1 MIQNHN
7 IFHFFEQML
16 VFVYLP
22 HVEHRNQQFD
32 ESSSNEM
39 AISFESLHGDFN
51 HLFFQ
56 IHLWVIG

>member
-1 MIQNHN
+1 
-7 IFHFFEQML
+7 

-22 HVEHRNQQFD
+22 HVEHHNQQFD
-32 ESSSNEM
+32 KSSSNEI